1 MADCR
6 RIDAFKLWCW
16 RWLWRVPWTVGRSNQ
31 SILKEINPEHLL
43 EDWCW
48 SWSSNTFVTWCEEP
62 THWKRP
68 WCWERLRAGRE
79 GGNRWDGWMASLNGL
94 NTLNGY
100 EFEQITGH
108 SEGQW
113 SLVYC
118 SSWGQKRCTWL
129 SNCITTIQ
137 KQESETEAL
146 RILPKVPQLVNYK
159 VKTEIQVFLQKS
171 SVLYTILLWTG
182 KKKNTKFSGIT
193 WKRGKRWKFAVREIR
208 DDGKEWI

>member
-1 MADCR
+1 MADCG

-31 SILKEINPEHLL
+31 SILKEINPEHSL

-48 SWSSNTFVTWCEEP
+48 SWSSNTLVTWCEEP

-79 GGNRWDGWMASLNGL
+79 GGNRWDGWMVSLNGL

-108 SEGQW
+108 SERQW

-118 SSWGQKRCTWL
+118 SSWGWKEMHMTQQLNNNHTKAGIWDRGIKNFAQGPTASKLQSQNWNPGF
-129 SNCITTIQ
+129 S
-137 KQESETEAL
+137 
-146 RILPKVPQLVNYK
+146 PKVQC
-159 VKTEIQVFLQKS
+159 S
-171 SVLYTILLWTG
+171 LYHSTLDR

-193 WKRGKRWKFAVREIR
+193 WKRGKRWKFAVREIW